1 MKKFKKFLYYASL
14 TIGHIIFFAGGCLF
28 NYMTA
33 IWFIIIYD
41 RGIISTFKQH
51 NLWHSFEFLSIG
63 PIFFIGN
70 IIIYELWRKVF
81 IDY

>member
-1 MKKFKKFLYYASL
+1 MKKFLYYLCL

-28 NYMTA
+28 NYIMAT
-33 IWFIIIYD
+33 WFIIIYK
-41 RGIISTFKQH
+41 RGIIATIKQH
-51 NLWHSFEFLSIG
+51 DLWHSIDFLTIG
-63 PIFFIGN
+63 PILFIGN